1 MQFFGAVSI
10 WNDIGLAVRFWQL
23 GIEMRPLISKSN
35 LWAYPLFGGIGA
47 SFGWWLEGLG
57 VRQKALLAER
67 KKILLEKRA
76 RRDERSRVESKLE
89 NERFTE

>member
-1 MQFFGAVSI
+1 MVHNAIFWGGF
-10 WNDIGLAVRFWQL
+10 GLAVRFWQL
-23 GIEMRPLISKSN
+23 GIEMRPLISRSN